1 MKTEVYYF
9 WIIPLLISTT
19 MVEQN
24 GCDNYRKNEV
34 RFYNDN
40 QPPPSADRQC
50 LEQRKLRIQQGLA
63 SLCLWCFAYSTRKTL
78 DCLRRPLVGRV
89 QFLHKH
95 MCLFNASGYVNV
107 VG

>member
-40 QPPPSADRQC
+40 QPPSADRQC